1 MVLNRVLYFS
11 KNQVT
16 SRVTRD
22 FCLSTKRPWRSSIW
36 LKELEGFDYDPLGL
50 DTRDKA
56 CYNLRKRYG
65 RDVARTIINFWNHF
79 HIDSSRGADEALLYY
94 LEMTN

>member
-1 MVLNRVLYFS
+1 MILG
-11 KNQVT
+11 Q
-16 SRVTRD
+16 D
-22 FCLSTKRPWRSSIW
+22 TK
-36 LKELEGFDYDPLGL
+36 
-50 DTRDKA
+50 DKA
-56 CYNLRKRYG
+56 YYNLRKRFG